1 MNGEENLINGED
13 TLAVSKNDYA
23 FLNFSIRFHV
33 LPGTKLIETHG
44 GDVLISVK
52 NQGWKF
58 QCKSQDVKIENSL
71 YFAQHEKVQETSC
84 IVVEGTLK
92 QEINKIVWSIEKTN

>member
-1 MNGEENLINGED
+1 
-13 TLAVSKNDYA
+13 
-23 FLNFSIRFHV
+23 
-33 LPGTKLIETHG
+33 
-44 GDVLISVK
+44 
-52 NQGWKF
+52 
-58 QCKSQDVKIENSL
+58 L